1 MIVQILLFFYGLIAM
16 FVLMSI
22 ERNRKEK
29 RANSDYLTLAG
40 WGVMSMSASLALS
53 LLGAAALLLVGIP
66 ATAA

>member
-29 RANSDYLTLAG
+29 RDNSDYLTLAG